1 MMERGGRAGAWKLE
15 RLRVE
20 GDARKFGN
28 QINSIEQGRAGVAA
42 LTFRRENGVTNA
54 IAREG

>member
-1 MMERGGRAGAWKLE
+1 MERGGRAGAWKLE

-28 QINSIEQGRAGVAA
+28 QINSIKQGRCSMSSVD
-42 LTFRRENGVTNA
+42 FS
-54 IAREG
+54 EGERSN